1 MDSSQHAQT
10 AAGVAPRPPAAKAA
24 PPADP
29 QPPRSLRPWWLAASL
44 CAAWLVPLALHGLRL
59 DVIVPA
65 ALLLAVA
72 SVLRSGTNVVDR
84 LMLSAALLAGA
95 ILALGLLFSVWPW
108 GLHPVPVAGTCFSLV
123 VVVSWLTHRR
133 PRLPRRWLGS
143 DLVVLGSGIVA
154 FGAAYTPVAGLSP
167 AKRLPFSTITTDRFN
182 HFALFDTIHRLGG
195 YTLFHQSQARLSVQ
209 TPTEVVYPAGLHF
222 LFALFDTFLRSATGP
237 GAVLPEYSR
246 YFSYVIAA
254 YAFLVMA
261 LVWAARW
268 VAGPRLAGWRHFV
281 ICCAVAAL
289 AIGGPLVKMIKY
301 GLDSDILGLA
311 FLAIGV
317 AVAARPPRI
326 VARARADR
334 RRAADRCR
342 VLLQPL
348 CGHARP
354 RHGRRRD
361 RVPPPAAAAPAL
373 HPVAAAAACALAFYP
388 SAVSLVSG
396 FNAQALTLA
405 HTGWVVPLPGP
416 LLAGLALVT
425 VVATMASAVSRRLPV
440 SRAMTAQLLVSA
452 IVIGAFAVYQL
463 SEMHRTSYYFNKL
476 MVAGY
481 VTCLVGL
488 GAAGS
493 LLHPLRARVS
503 RGAPVGGAA
512 GPPGCAKLALA
523 AVAGVAAVIVAT
535 LFQAGLSSGR
545 PLVWVGSRLGN
556 WSAGKVTAQGGP
568 SLISLA
574 GAHLL
579 GDRVP
584 TLVFVG
590 NRHDDLYDSYFAAAA
605 QPRSRHD
612 DHADQRDPPFHL
624 QPAKQHRCRRP
635 GGSWPHSG
643 PSPMAYPG
651 AVHHPRPGARGT
663 APGAGGRASRRRCDR
678 AAGAKPA
685 GLAQP

>member
-1 MDSSQHAQT
+1 VDSRQHAQT
-10 AAGVAPRPPAAKAA
+10 AAGVAPRPPAAQAA
-24 PPADP
+24 LPAHP
-29 QPPRSLRPWWLAASL
+29 EPSRSLRPWWLAVSL
-44 CAAWLVPLALHGLRL
+44 CAAWLVPLALNELRL
-59 DVIVPA
+59 DVILPV

-133 PRLPRRWLGS
+133 PSLPRRWLGS

-154 FGAAYTPVAGLSP
+154 FCAAYAPVAGLSP
-167 AKRLPFSTITTDRFN
+167 AKRLAFSTITTDRFN
-182 HFALFDTIHRLGG
+182 HFALFDTIDRLGG

-209 TPTEVVYPAGLHF
+209 TPTEVVYPAGMHF

-246 YFSYVIAA
+246 YFSYVMAA

-268 VAGPRLAGWRHFV
+268 VAGPRLAGWRRFV
-281 ICCAVAAL
+281 ICGAVAAL
-289 AIGGPLVKMIKY
+289 AIGGPLVKMIEY

-311 FLAIGV
+311 FLALGV

-326 VARARADR
+326 VVEH
-334 RRAADRCR
+334 
-342 VLLQPL
+342 VLIAGALLIAVAYCYNLFAVPL
-348 CGHARP
+348 GL
-354 RHGRRRD
+354 GMG
-361 RVPPPAAAAPAL
+361 AAAIVYRHRL
-373 HPVAAAAACALAFYP
+373 RRHLGFTLIAAAAACALAFYP
-388 SAVSLVSG
+388 SAVSLASG

-405 HTGWVVPLPGP
+405 HTGWYVPLPGP

-425 VVATMASAVSRRLPV
+425 VVATMASAASRRLPV
-440 SRAMTAQLLVSA
+440 SQAMTAQLLVSA

-476 MVAGY
+476 LVAGY

-488 GAAGS
+488 GGAGS
-493 LLHPLRARVS
+493 LLRPLRARASRAS
-503 RGAPVGGAA
+503 RGAPVGRATWLREA
-512 GPPGCAKLALA
+512 RLA
-523 AVAGVAAVIVAT
+523 AVAGVAGVAAVIVAT
-535 LFQAGLSSGR
+535 LFQAGLSGGR
-545 PLVWVGSRLGN
+545 PLVWVGSRLAN
-556 WSAGKVTAQGGP
+556 WSAGKVTAQAAP
-568 SLISLA
+568 SLVSLA

-590 NRHDDLYDSYFAAAA
+590 NKHDDLYDSYFSAAANRDLGTMTRPINAVFHFIFNRRDNVDVGGQEILAA
-605 QPRSRHD
+605 QRALDAGVPRLRFIT
-612 DHADQRDPPFHL
+612 RDPVLAARLRALAAAH
-624 QPAKQHRCRRP
+624 P
-635 GGSWPHSG
+635 GVDATVLLLPNL
-643 PSPMAYPG
+643 
-651 AVHHPRPGARGT
+651 RG
-663 APGAGGRASRRRCDR
+663 
-678 AAGAKPA
+678 
-685 GLAQP
+685 